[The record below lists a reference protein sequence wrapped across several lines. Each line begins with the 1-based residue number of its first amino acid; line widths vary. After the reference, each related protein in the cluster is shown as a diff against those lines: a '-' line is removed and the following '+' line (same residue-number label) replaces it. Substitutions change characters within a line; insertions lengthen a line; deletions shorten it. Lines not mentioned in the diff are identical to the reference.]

1 MSGSKVFQK
10 RIPKNVCRFK
20 KTQIKLGL
28 KTNTDKENTDGE
40 NTDREKTDKVGF
52 WRQTDAFKVAAPP
65 KEKCEYES
73 FKLLRR
79 RMTAFCNKETFEML
93 GKQQSAETFRKKIKP
108 LSALQMGLKLRTS

>member
-52 WRQTDAFKVAAPP
+52 
-65 KEKCEYES
+65 
-73 FKLLRR
+73 
-79 RMTAFCNKETFEML
+79 
-93 GKQQSAETFRKKIKP
+93 
-108 LSALQMGLKLRTS
+108 